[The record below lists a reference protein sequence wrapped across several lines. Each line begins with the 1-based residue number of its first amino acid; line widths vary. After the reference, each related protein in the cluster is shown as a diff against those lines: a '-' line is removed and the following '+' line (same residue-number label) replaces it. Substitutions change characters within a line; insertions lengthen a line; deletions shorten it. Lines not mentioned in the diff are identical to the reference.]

1 MRTLMIAALLAA
13 SSSVALGQDF
23 TQAPKPVQAAAGSVA
38 FPSTTKIAFMD
49 PDRVLA
55 GTAEGRRLGAILHAF
70 RQKKL
75 TELTE
80 KNRQLE
86 NLQAKRQQSG
96 GLLAA
101 SALESLD
108 RDISKLNV
116 DIERTTQDA
125 EAEYNERV
133 GQVQLEFRKKLQPIL
148 IKVLNE
154 HQVNAL
160 LTPSAGLGWVDP
172 AIDLTDTL
180 AAQLDQAYPATKDDA
195 PKK

>member
-1 MRTLMIAALLAA
+1 MKILLMAALLAIPSA
-13 SSSVALGQDF
+13 PVVAQDF
-23 TQAPKPVQAAAGSVA
+23 TQALSQKPVPGTVT
-38 FPSTTKIAFMD
+38 FPATTKIAFMD

-55 GTAEGRRLGAILHAF
+55 NSVEGKRVAAAIEAF
-70 RQKKL
+70 RAKKL
-75 TELTE
+75 AELTE

-86 NLQAKRQQSG
+86 KLQAKRQQSG
-96 GLLAA
+96 GLLAP

-108 RDISKLNV
+108 KDISKLNV
-116 DIERTTQDA
+116 DIERATQDA

-148 IKVLNE
+148 IKVLKE

-172 AIDLTDTL
+172 TIDLTDAV
-180 AAQLDQAYPATKDDA
+180 AAQLDQAYPAAQDGA
-195 PKK
+195 LKK

>member
-1 MRTLMIAALLAA
+1 MRTLLIAALLAA
-13 SSSVALGQDF
+13 PPSLALAQDF
-23 TQAPKPVQAAAGSVA
+23 TQPPKPVQSAVGGVA
-38 FPSTTKIAFMD
+38 FPATTKIAFMD

-55 GTAEGRRLGAILHAF
+55 GTAEGKRLGAMLQAF

-75 TELTE
+75 AELTE

-86 NLQAKRQQSG
+86 GLQAKRQQSG

-148 IKVLNE
+148 IKVLKE

-180 AAQLDQAYPATKDDA
+180 ATQLDQAYPATKDDA